1 MSIYILFYLFFII
14 ISDIPIPTHRKSI
27 SDLKTKNYNEKY
39 GDHMKEI
46 FSYESPTNNSKT
58 VSYNS
63 PPRNK
68 PNNSGNKTA
77 VELIKEQMAKA
88 KARAVNVYIII
99 LLLLFIVVQKNTTN
113 IDYGALEAE
122 YNRYR
127 MELEGVKTRIER
139 ITEGKNAN
147 TKVKQQQKA
156 DYYREKE
163 QIVAKMENL
172 KKIIDTK
179 PKNY

>member
-1 MSIYILFYLFFII
+1 M
-14 ISDIPIPTHRKSI
+14 
-27 SDLKTKNYNEKY
+27 
-39 GDHMKEI
+39 
-46 FSYESPTNNSKT
+46 
-58 VSYNS
+58 
-63 PPRNK
+63 
-68 PNNSGNKTA
+68 
-77 VELIKEQMAKA
+77 
-88 KARAVNVYIII
+88 
-99 LLLLFIVVQKNTTN
+99 
-113 IDYGALEAE
+113 EAE